1 MLLSSAQ
8 PFKPSDKISI
18 KVYQVPYKPGF
29 EEEFIEK
36 SMAKRE
42 NDTKNETSGFQKLNS
57 FAEFHAN
64 FCRSLLDLEGIRD
77 LKPDIIV
84 GDSHFSCSGLV
95 AELFGV
101 KLVLV
106 CPSGLTHAMLP
117 VFQSPN
123 PLSYAPQPFTGLDDN
138 MTFTERL
145 INVAG
150 FLLANIIGR
159 VFMFPA
165 MDKVK
170 QQHNIKPDVSTG
182 ESLGKAEVVLVQI
195 HFALEFPRPLTP
207 GKYCTLISKLKKKKC
222 ISMPRI
228 DQRGTIT

>member
-8 PFKPSDKISI
+8 SFKPSDKISI

-36 SMAKRE
+36 SMAESE

-95 AELFGV
+95 AELFDV

-182 ESLGKAEVVLVQI
+182 ESLGKAEVVLVQS
-195 HFALEFPRPLTP
+195 HFALDFPRPLTP
-207 GKYCTLISKLKKKKC
+207 GKYCTLISKFYFVTGLCHKE
-222 ISMPRI
+222 
-228 DQRGTIT
+228 TT

>member
-8 PFKPSDKISI
+8 SFKPSDKISI
-18 KVYQVPYKPGF
+18 KVYQVPYQPGF
-29 EEEFIEK
+29 EEEFLEK
-36 SMAKRE
+36 SVTKAKH
-42 NDTKNETSGFQKLNS
+42 DSQNEVSAFQKLNN
-57 FAEFHAN
+57 FAELHAN
-64 FCRSLLDLEGIRD
+64 FCRGLLDLEGIRD
-77 LKPDIIV
+77 LKPNIIV

-95 AELFGV
+95 AEFFHV

-117 VFQSPN
+117 VFKSPN

-145 INVAG
+145 MNVAG

-170 QQHNIKPDVSTG
+170 QQYNITPQISTG
-182 ESLGKAEVVLVQI
+182 ESLGKAHVVLVQS
-195 HFALEFPRPLTP
+195 HFALDFPRPLTP
-207 GKYCTLISKLKKKKC
+207 GMCCNSIYLNSYCCFHL
-222 ISMPRI
+222 PRAK
-228 DQRGTIT
+228 

>member
-8 PFKPSDKISI
+8 SFKPSDKISI
-18 KVYQVPYKPGF
+18 KVYRVPYEPGF

-36 SMAKRE
+36 SVTKAR
-42 NDTKNETSGFQKLNS
+42 NDSKNEVSGFQKLDS

-64 FCRSLLDLEGIRD
+64 FCRSLLDWEGIKGM
-77 LKPDIIV
+77 KPNIIV

-95 AELFGV
+95 AEFFNV
-101 KLVLV
+101 KFVLV

-117 VFQSPN
+117 VFKSPN

-150 FLLANIIGR
+150 FSLANIIGR

-170 QQHNIKPDVSTG
+170 QQYNIKPDVSTG
-182 ESLGKAEVVLVQI
+182 EALGKAEVVLVQS
-195 HFALEFPRPLTP
+195 HFALDFPRPLTP
-207 GKYCTLISKLKKKKC
+207 G
-222 ISMPRI
+222 M
-228 DQRGTIT
+228 